1 MADTTLTGAT
11 KEIEVVPATD
21 TKKKIIKWVLIAVA
35 VLAAFWLVK
44 KYLLKK

>member
-11 KEIEVVPATD
+11 KEIEVIPAD
-21 TKKKIIKWVLIAVA
+21 NKKKIIKWVLIAVA
-35 VLAAFWLVK
+35 VLAAAWLVK